1 MGIIASQ
8 TARESQY
15 ICAEKGHR
23 LSNSANKALWIQR
36 AIRLLSKLSLP
47 AAQRLGRW
55 VGHILWWFQ
64 AGPARVTLTNLEQC
78 FPELP
83 ARERHALAKQSLL
96 HTGMVAAEIGAV
108 WEWPAEKI
116 LSLVKEVE
124 GEELIKS
131 AESAGKGLVLLAPHL
146 GNWEVAGLFFAARYK
161 MAALYQPPKIEE
173 LDDYMRKV
181 RERNGSEL
189 VPANKRGVMRLF
201 HILREGGV
209 IGILPDQDPELS
221 GGQFAP
227 FFGIEANTIK
237 LVSKLVERTEAKVLC
252 VCAERLSDS
261 EGFRLVVQEADSLI
275 YSEDLLISVTALNRT
290 VENMVNRFPE
300 QYQWEYK
307 RFKRRPEG
315 QRHFYN

>member
-1 MGIIASQ
+1 M
-8 TARESQY
+8 
-15 ICAEKGHR
+15 
-23 LSNSANKALWIQR
+23 QR

-47 AAQRLGRW
+47 AAQRLGRCI
-55 VGHILWWFQ
+55 GYLLWWSQ
-64 AGPARVTLTNLEQC
+64 SGPARVTLTNLELC
-78 FPELP
+78 FPHLQT
-83 ARERHALAKQSLL
+83 REKNQLAKSSLL

-108 WEWPAEKI
+108 WEWPAEKV

-131 AESAGKGLVLLAPHL
+131 AEAAGKGLVLLAPHL

-173 LDDYMRKV
+173 LDGYMRHV

-201 HILREGGV
+201 HILRDGGV
-209 IGILPDQDPELS
+209 IGILPDQDPDRS
-221 GGQFAP
+221 GGEFAP
-227 FFGIEANTIK
+227 FYGIQTNTIK
-237 LVSKLVERTEAKVLC
+237 LVSKLVERTEARVLC
-252 VCAERLSDS
+252 VCAERLPDS
-261 EGFRLVVQEADSLI
+261 QGFRLVVQEADPAI
-275 YSEDLLISVTALNRT
+275 YEEELLTSVTALNRT

-315 QRHFYN
+315 QRGFYD

>member
-1 MGIIASQ
+1 MSSSAS
-8 TARESQY
+8 
-15 ICAEKGHR
+15 
-23 LSNSANKALWIQR
+23 KALWIQR

-47 AAQRLGRW
+47 AAQRLGRCI
-55 VGHILWWFQ
+55 GYLLWWSQ
-64 AGPARVTLTNLEQC
+64 SGPARVTLTNLERC
-78 FPELP
+78 FPQLQT
-83 ARERHALAKQSLL
+83 RERHQLAKSSLL

-108 WEWPAEKI
+108 WEWPAEKV
-116 LSLVKEVE
+116 LAMVREVE

-173 LDDYMRKV
+173 LDDYMRHV

-209 IGILPDQDPELS
+209 IGILPDQDPDLS
-221 GGQFAP
+221 GGEFAP
-227 FFGIEANTIK
+227 FYGIQTNTIK
-237 LVSKLVERTEAKVLC
+237 LVSKLVERTEARVLC
-252 VCAERLSDS
+252 VCAERLPDAK
-261 EGFRLVVQEADSLI
+261 GFRLVVQEADPAL
-275 YSEDLLISVTALNRT
+275 YDNDLLTSVTGLNRT

-315 QRHFYN
+315 QHSFYD